1 MPYDMI
7 EGWKFLSLGVKNIM
21 SIDLLGNIFKF
32 LGGLGMFLYGMN
44 VMGDGM
50 QKAAGSK
57 LSGFL
62 RLVTNNRLLGVLL
75 GALITAILHS
85 SGATTV
91 MVVGFVNAGI
101 LNLTQAVGVIMGA
114 NIGTTITAW
123 MVSMNEL
130 GDAMRVLQPSFFAPL
145 CVGLGSLLLMFCKK
159 KENLAGEIL
168 IGIGF
173 LFCGLTYMSGAV
185 EPYTELPIFA
195 QAFAILGGNPIL
207 GIITGAA
214 VTALLQSSTASVSIL
229 QMLAMNGVVNTSAAI
244 YITLGQN
251 IGTCLTAVLSSAGAN
266 RNAKRASV
274 IHLTFNSFGAI
285 LFGIGM
291 FALTFIAPEFASSP
305 IDSLRIS
312 IFHTIF
318 NVTNTALLFP
328 FAKQLVDF
336 SGMVIKETAESTAAE
351 IEAEKK
357 EAGLQLDQRIF
368 QSPPMALEV
377 AAMEVVHMGR
387 LVEKNLKL
395 AIETILNDDYEKTTE
410 VHKNEENINTINKK
424 LTEYLIQVNNLSLTD
439 KQKREVSN
447 LFYSISDLERI
458 GDHAEN
464 LAESAEYM
472 HEHNLQ
478 FSEIGLEDLRW
489 ITGVTVSGVGFAV
502 AARQDMNLDAVR
514 KVSKLEDE
522 VDTLE
527 EEMRDKHIERLSAQ
541 ICNPSA
547 GVIFLDIISNLERIS
562 DHAYNVAGYVK
573 DEL

>member
-130 GDAMRVLQPSFFAPL
+130 GDAMRVLEPSFFAPL
-145 CVGLGSLLLMFCKK
+145 GVGLGSLLLMFCKK

-395 AIETILNDDYEKTTE
+395 AIETILNNDYEKTDE